1 MKLIRY
7 LSWLPRIAL
16 FVVFVLIA
24 VKNMQPVS
32 LHFFLGQTW
41 DLPLVVLLLI
51 FLVLGAVLGV
61 VAWLPRVFRDKREI
75 QTLRRRL
82 GEEVPL
88 PANPANRE
96 PVASPPPADAVL

>member
-7 LSWLPRIAL
+7 LSWLPRIIL
-16 FVVFVLIA
+16 FIVFVLIA
-24 VKNMQPVS
+24 VKNMDPVS

-41 DLPLVVLLLI
+41 ELPLIVLLLI

-75 QTLRRRL
+75 QALKRRL
-82 GEEVPL
+82 GEQI
-88 PANPANRE
+88 PAATDSVRGE
-96 PVASPPPADAVL
+96 PMASPPPVDAVL